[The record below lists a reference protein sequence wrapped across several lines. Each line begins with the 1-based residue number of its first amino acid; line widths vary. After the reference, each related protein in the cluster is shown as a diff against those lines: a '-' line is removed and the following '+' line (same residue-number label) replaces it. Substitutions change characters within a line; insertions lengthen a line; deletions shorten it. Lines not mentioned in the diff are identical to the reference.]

1 MLETVCTCH
10 SSSVSF
16 KRSNRLVR
24 RQGRKLCKQ
33 GQLGSLDAI
42 LSMGAFNVLVSA
54 AKFITLIFSNA
65 GEAGGGVVLGNLRVG
80 CSAGCFKPLP
90 HELFT
95 WVDRHDFVTFSILF
109 VLVFETILLHSSEG
123 RHIIYAV
130 FLVRV

>member
-42 LSMGAFNVLVSA
+42 LSMGVFNVLVSA

-80 CSAGCFKPLP
+80 CSAG
-90 HELFT
+90 
-95 WVDRHDFVTFSILF
+95 HDFVTFP
-109 VLVFETILLHSSEG
+109 HSLCFG
-123 RHIIYAV
+123 
-130 FLVRV
+130 F